1 MKGMAQSLSAVTRR
15 TGILS
20 HGRQYGFW
28 HCFMGLM
35 GLLVAGTSL
44 AVDVTVSDARIR
56 AMPPISKNTAAYVEI
71 KNNSP
76 QAIDLV
82 AADVLDTSGRPIA
95 DKVELHTTRMENGLM
110 KMEHLAGIRIESGK
124 VARLTPGGNHIM
136 IMGLHQPLKIGEELM
151 LNLSFSDGERVKVKA
166 SVVKVLTDVK
176 PQPVMDHHQTLMVTE
191 PRVRA
196 MPPGSKNTAAYLTIK
211 NVGQKDVELVR
222 VDTPVADFAEFH
234 LSKMEDGVMKMEH
247 MGEPRIPAGKK
258 LKLQPGGRHIML
270 MGLKKDLVTGEKVP
284 LELHFSN
291 GTVLNVLAPVK
302 KMVSEKGNLS
312 S

>member
-1 MKGMAQSLSAVTRR
+1 MKGMAQRLSVIMRLAGCGRR
-15 TGILS
+15 
-20 HGRQYGFW
+20 YGVL
-28 HCFMGLM
+28 HALMGFL
-35 GLLVAGTSL
+35 GLLVAGTTL
-44 AVDVTVSDARIR
+44 AADVMVSDARIR
-56 AMPPISKNTAAYVEI
+56 AMPPISKNTAAYVVI
-71 KNNSP
+71 RNNSP

-82 AADVLDTSGRPIA
+82 AADVLDKQGRSIA

-110 KMEHLAGIRIESGK
+110 KMEHLAGIRIDAGK
-124 VARLTPGGNHIM
+124 QARLAPGGNHIM
-136 IMGLHQPLKIGEELM
+136 IMGLHQALTIGEDLV
-151 LNLSFSDGERVKVKA
+151 LSLSFSDGERVKVTA
-166 SVVKVLTDVK
+166 PVMKVLTDVK

-211 NVGQKDVELVR
+211 NSGQKDVELVR
-222 VDTPVADFAEFH
+222 IDTPVADFAEFH

-247 MGEPRIPAGKK
+247 MAEPRVPAGKK

-302 KMVSEKGNLS
+302 KMVSEKGNLAS
-312 S
+312 